1 MPIILGETMISNTVP
16 FTPSRA
22 LLSNFTELVAFGTE
36 AAQQNIAQVQ
46 KATAL
51 SQTLIPKAAQLHSLD
66 GANQFTLA
74 HFAAMTALS
83 TEQTQANVNAVFD
96 VFRHTY
102 AGLVGFGI
110 LPNSIIASAKF
121 ERTLSGYQDRT
132 LEMTEQANAAIA
144 QRVAELGAGCRVEA
158 A

>member
-1 MPIILGETMISNTVP
+1 MISNSAT
-16 FTPSRA
+16 FTPSRE

-36 AAQQNIAQVQ
+36 TAQQNIAQVR

-51 SQTLIPKAAQLHSLD
+51 SQTLIPKAAQLHTLD
-66 GANQFTLA
+66 GANDLTLS

-83 TEQTQANVNAVFD
+83 TAQTQANVNAVFD
-96 VFRHTY
+96 IVRHTY
-102 AGLVGFGI
+102 ASLVGLRI

-121 ERTLSGYQDRT
+121 ERTLSDYQDRT

-144 QRVAELGAGCRVEA
+144 HRVAQLGAIPAVQA